1 MTGALAGPCDAGSAT
16 ATSPVATSRPGL
28 TLAATI
34 LGSSVA
40 FIDGSV
46 VNVALPALAHDLGA
60 GPSVLT
66 WAINAYL
73 LPLGALIL
81 LGGGLGDHFGRRRLF
96 LAGLALFTLASV
108 VCAVAPTFGW
118 LLAGRGLQGLGAAL
132 LMPNSLAI
140 LGGAFTGEARGRAIG
155 TWAAVGALAGA
166 LGPILGGWMVDAV
179 GWRTIFLLNP
189 PIAAAAAFL
198 AWRFVGETK
207 EARRAVSLDW
217 GGAGLATAG
226 LGLLT
231 WSLTQASAVG
241 GVGLAVWA
249 AAVGGVALLA
259 GFVGLE
265 HRRGDRALM
274 PLAMF
279 GGPTFVGLTLLTF
292 FLYGALGGLLVLLP
306 FLLIRVEHWTAVA
319 AGAALLPVPIVIG
332 LGSRLMGR
340 VTARIGGRLPLA
352 VGAAVVG
359 AGLALYA
366 RVGAGAVDY
375 WTDIL
380 PPTLLVALGMGASV
394 APLTTTVMASVDT
407 DHVGA
412 ASGFNSAVARIAGLV
427 ATALLGFVFARQ
439 GSVADFIGGFRIAAT
454 VGGMSAALAAA
465 CALVLIRPNQPASAQ
480 PVG

>member
-1 MTGALAGPCDAGSAT
+1 MAT
-16 ATSPVATSRPGL
+16 DRPGL

-60 GPSVLT
+60 GPSELT

-73 LPLGALIL
+73 LPLGALML
-81 LGGGLGDHFGRRRLF
+81 LGGALGDHFGRRRLF
-96 LAGLALFTLASV
+96 LAGLTLFTLASV
-108 VCAVAPTFGW
+108 VCAAAPTFGA

-140 LGGAFTGEARGRAIG
+140 LGSAFTGEARGRAIG

-166 LGPILGGWMVDAV
+166 LGPILGGWLVDVV

-189 PIAAAAAFL
+189 PIAACAAFL
-198 AWRFVGETK
+198 AWRYVAESK
-207 EARRAVSLDW
+207 EARREASLDW
-217 GGAGLATAG
+217 GGAALATAG

-231 WSLTQASAVG
+231 WALNT
-241 GVGLAVWA
+241 A
-249 AAVGGVALLA
+249 AAHTGSGVWPATVAGGTLLVG
-259 GFVGLE
+259 FIWLE
-265 HRRGDRALM
+265 HRRGDHAIM

-279 GGPTFVGLTLLTF
+279 GTPTFVGLTLLTF

-340 VTARIGGRLPLA
+340 VTARIGGRLPLTI
-352 VGAAVVG
+352 GAAVVG
-359 AGLALYA
+359 TGLALYA
-366 RVGAGAVDY
+366 RVGEGQIDY
-375 WTDIL
+375 WTEVL
-380 PPTLLVALGMGASV
+380 PPTLLVALGMGVSV

-427 ATALLGFVFARQ
+427 ATALLGFVLARQ
-439 GSVADFIGGFRIAAT
+439 GSAADFIAGFRTAAI
-454 VGGMSAALAAA
+454 VGGVSAALAAA
-465 CALVLIRPNQPASAQ
+465 CGLLLIRAPAS
-480 PVG
+480 PVAPTKP

>member
-1 MTGALAGPCDAGSAT
+1 MTGALAGPCDTGSAA
-16 ATSPVATSRPGL
+16 ATVSAAAARPRL

-46 VNVALPALAHDLGA
+46 VNVALPALARDLGA
-60 GPSVLT
+60 GPSSLT

-81 LGGGLGDHFGRRRLF
+81 LGGGLGDHFGRRRMF
-96 LAGLALFTLASV
+96 LSGLILFTLASV
-108 VCAVAPTFGW
+108 ICAVALTFGW

-140 LGGAFTGEARGRAIG
+140 LGSAFIGESRGRAIG

-179 GWRTIFLLNP
+179 GWRTIFLLNL
-189 PIAAAAAFL
+189 PIAGAAVFL
-198 AWRFVGETK
+198 AWRFVAESQET
-207 EARRAVSLDW
+207 RRAVSLDW

-231 WSLTQASAVG
+231 WSLTQASAASG
-241 GVGLAVWA
+241 GGAGVWL
-249 AAVGGVALLA
+249 AAVGGAALLA
-259 GFVGLE
+259 AFVALE
-265 HRRGDRALM
+265 RSLGDRAIM
-274 PLAMF
+274 PLSLF
-279 GGPTFVGLTLLTF
+279 GAPTFVGLTLLTF

-306 FLLIRVEHWTAVA
+306 FTLIRVEHWSAVA

-332 LGSRLMGR
+332 MGSRLMGR

-352 VGAAVVG
+352 IGAAAVG
-359 AGLALYA
+359 GGLALYA
-366 RVGAGAVDY
+366 RVGAGVVDY
-375 WTDIL
+375 WIDIL

-394 APLTTTVMASVDT
+394 APLTTTVMASVDI

-439 GSVADFIGGFRIAAT
+439 GSVTDFMAGFHTAAVIGGSA
-454 VGGMSAALAAA
+454 AALAAA
-465 CALVLIRPNQPASAQ
+465 CALLLIRS
-480 PVG
+480 G